1 MTFKEQARKGFA
13 MYLLSE
19 EGFEIF
25 NSILWYGRRKQTG
38 YGGFYPRLTPQ
49 AGWVAERI

>member
-1 MTFKEQARKGFA
+1 MTFKENVRKGSA

-25 NSILWYGRRKQTG
+25 YREKDI
-38 YGGFYPRLTPQ
+38 
-49 AGWVAERI
+49 RIR